1 MAAKHKSKIRRGLT
15 LLELLLALSLSIVVL
30 MAIGMAINLHY
41 RMFDV
46 RRTNVE
52 EAQLARA
59 VLRHI
64 ADDLRCAVQYT
75 PPDLEGLDTVSG
87 NAIGA
92 AANSAFGETGD
103 SGDEGSGGTGNTG
116 SQSGQGGSSGQSTGT
131 SGSGQFATD
140 PSSTASAQQLSQ
152 AATATVDPTATDA
165 ASTSVV
171 GLYGTATELRFD
183 ISRLPRV
190 DEYQSLMVPE
200 SGVGVVDIPS
210 DIKTIT
216 YFLAEGDIP
225 TGAAFAGTSSTNS
238 TTPSGGRGLMRGQLD
253 RAVAAWAEMNG
264 GSSSAYETAE
274 LLAEEVTS
282 LQFNY
287 FDGEGWLPEW
297 DSATMG
303 GLPIAVEIFI
313 TIQPT
318 QPLTEDD
325 ISASSTS
332 EQLPTEQTYRLV
344 VHLPAARPGANLTE
358 TTETTDGTS
367 DASMEAMP

>member
-1 MAAKHKSKIRRGLT
+1 MAAKQKSTCRPGLT

-87 NAIGA
+87 NAVSA

-103 SGDEGSGGTGNTG
+103 EGGAGGQGSSGTGSTG
-116 SQSGQGGSSGQSTGT
+116 SQSGQGGT
-131 SGSGQFATD
+131 SGSGQFATN
-140 PSSTASAQQLSQ
+140 PSSTASAQLLSQ
-152 AATATVDPTATDA
+152 AATTTVDPTATDA

-190 DEYQSLMVPE
+190 DEYQSLMTPE

-216 YFLAEGDIP
+216 YFLAEGDAP
-225 TGAAFAGTSSTNS
+225 TGAAFAGSGSTLDTTSS
-238 TTPSGGRGLMRGQLD
+238 GGSGLMRGQLD
-253 RAVAAWAEMNG
+253 RAVASWAEMNG

-282 LQFNY
+282 LTFSY
-287 FDGEGWLPEW
+287 FDGEAWSEEW

-318 QPLTEDD
+318 QPVSEDE
-325 ISASSTS
+325 ISASSAA
-332 EQLPTEQTYRLV
+332 EQVPTEQTYRLV
-344 VHLPAARPGANLTE
+344 VHLPAARPGANMAEATE
-358 TTETTDGTS
+358 TTEGTTDSSAET
-367 DASMEAMP
+367 MP

>member
-1 MAAKHKSKIRRGLT
+1 MAAKRKSKVRRGLT

-75 PPDLEGLDTVSG
+75 PPDLEGLDTVSS
-87 NAIGA
+87 NAVGA

-103 SGDEGSGGTGNTG
+103 SGDDASGSTG
-116 SQSGQGGSSGQSTGT
+116 GQGGSSGQTGSQSGGT
-131 SGSGQFATD
+131 SGSGQFATN
-140 PSSTASAQQLSQ
+140 PSSTASAQLLSE
-152 AATATVDPTATDA
+152 AATATIDPTATDA

-190 DEYQSLMVPE
+190 DEYQSLMVPD

-225 TGAAFAGTSSTNS
+225 TGAAFAGTSSTIS

-253 RAVAAWAEMNG
+253 RAVAAWAEING
-264 GSSSAYETAE
+264 GSGSAYETAE

-282 LQFNY
+282 LKFSY
-287 FDGEGWLPEW
+287 FDGESWVPEW

-325 ISASSTS
+325 ISTSSSS

-344 VHLPAARPGANLTE
+344 VHLPAARPGVNLTE
-358 TTETTDGTS
+358 TSETTDGTT
-367 DASMEAMP
+367 DASTEAMP